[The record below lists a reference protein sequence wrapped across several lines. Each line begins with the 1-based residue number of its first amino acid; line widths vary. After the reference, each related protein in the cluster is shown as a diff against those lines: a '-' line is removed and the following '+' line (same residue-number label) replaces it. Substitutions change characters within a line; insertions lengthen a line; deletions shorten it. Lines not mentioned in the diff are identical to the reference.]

1 MTSNFTF
8 GFNRMVPASAAASWA
23 NAPAISRAPV
33 SRAAVPVSRAPV
45 PVSRAAVPVSRA
57 RAPVSRAP
65 VSRAPAAAAANVPV
79 TRSNRFS
86 VTRLINFKSSGG
98 CRSCN

>member
-8 GFNRMVPASAAASWA
+8 AFNRMTPPSAWA
-23 NAPAISRAPV
+23 TAPAPV
-33 SRAAVPVSRAPV
+33 SRAPVPVSRAPV
-45 PVSRAAVPVSRA
+45 PVSRAPVPVSRA
-57 RAPVSRAP
+57 PDSNA
-65 VSRAPAAAAANVPV
+65 PV

-86 VTRLINFKSSGG
+86 MTRMINFKSSGG

>member
-8 GFNRMVPASAAASWA
+8 SFNRMIPPSAWA
-23 NAPAISRAPV
+23 NAPVSRAPV

-45 PVSRAAVPVSRA
+45 SRAA
-57 RAPVSRAP
+57 APVSRDP
-65 VSRAPAAAAANVPV
+65 TTAAAAPV
-79 TRSNRFS
+79 TRANRFS
-86 VTRLINFKSSGG
+86 MNRMINFKSSGG

>member
-1 MTSNFTF
+1 
-8 GFNRMVPASAAASWA
+8 
-23 NAPAISRAPV
+23 
-33 SRAAVPVSRAPV
+33 
-45 PVSRAAVPVSRA
+45 
-57 RAPVSRAP
+57 
-65 VSRAPAAAAANVPV
+65 V

>member
-23 NAPAISRAPV
+23 NAPAISRAAVPV
-33 SRAAVPVSRAPV
+33 SRAAVPVHVPVSRAPV
-45 PVSRAAVPVSRA
+45 PVSRAP
-57 RAPVSRAP
+57 
-65 VSRAPAAAAANVPV
+65 VPV
-79 TRSNRFS
+79 TSSNRFS

>member
-23 NAPAISRAPV
+23 TAPAISRSNAPVFRAPV
-33 SRAAVPVSRAPV
+33 SVSRAP
-45 PVSRAAVPVSRA
+45 SN
-57 RAPVSRAP
+57 
-65 VSRAPAAAAANVPV
+65 APAAVM

-86 VTRLINFKSSGG
+86 MTRLINLKSSGG

>member
-8 GFNRMVPASAAASWA
+8 GFNRMVPASAATSWA
-23 NAPAISRAPV
+23 NAPAISRAAVPV
-33 SRAAVPVSRAPV
+33 SRAAVPVHVPVSRAPV
-45 PVSRAAVPVSRA
+45 PVTS
-57 RAPVSRAP
+57 
-65 VSRAPAAAAANVPV
+65 
-79 TRSNRFS
+79 SNRFS

>member
-8 GFNRMVPASAAASWA
+8 AFNRMIPPSAWA
-23 NAPAISRAPV
+23 NAPV
-33 SRAAVPVSRAPV
+33 S
-45 PVSRAAVPVSRA
+45 

-65 VSRAPAAAAANVPV
+65 VSRAPVSNAPVSRAPVSNAPVSRAPVSNAPVSRTAAIANVPM

-86 VTRLINFKSSGG
+86 MTRMINFKSSGG
-98 CRSCN
+98 CRACN